1 MKSVCC
7 LALLICHIE
16 LEFQKSTAVNL
27 RNPLR
32 SLWLS
37 IGRAQ
42 PIGAWRQRKCRCG
55 KSLYSSLFAFL
66 SNYAYINLND
76 PIGRSYGVG
85 RSEVFGAGQY
95 AMRLWIKPDQ
105 LAKLGITVTDITNAI
120 QAQNKVNPAGQI
132 GGEPAQKNQQF
143 TYALLAKGRLR
154 SPEQFGNIVVRE
166 SPNGGTVRVKDVA
179 RAALGQQ
186 D

>member
-42 PIGAWRQRKCRCG
+42 PIGLGVNENAG
-55 KSLYSSLFAFL
+55 AASLF
-66 SNYAYINLND
+66 
-76 PIGRSYGVG
+76 
-85 RSEVFGAGQY
+85 
-95 AMRLWIKPDQ
+95 
-105 LAKLGITVTDITNAI
+105 I
-120 QAQNKVNPAGQI
+120 QASLLLLFGIVECSCRWNGLQVCEARFLLHTRQN
-132 GGEPAQKNQQF
+132 
-143 TYALLAKGRLR
+143 ALEFQPVL
-154 SPEQFGNIVVRE
+154 
-166 SPNGGTVRVKDVA
+166 TVA
-179 RAALGQQ
+179 RRLPKVKVS
-186 D
+186 

>member
-55 KSLYSSLFAFL
+55 KSLYSSLFIIVIWNCGVFL
-66 SNYAYINLND
+66 SVEWL
-76 PIGRSYGVG
+76 
-85 RSEVFGAGQY
+85 AG
-95 AMRLWIKPDQ
+95 MRGEISLHTRQ
-105 LAKLGITVTDITNAI
+105 NALEF
-120 QAQNKVNPAGQI
+120 QPVL
-132 GGEPAQKNQQF
+132 
-143 TYALLAKGRLR
+143 T
-154 SPEQFGNIVVRE
+154 
-166 SPNGGTVRVKDVA
+166 VA
-179 RAALGQQ
+179 RRLLKVKGS
-186 D
+186 

>member
-7 LALLICHIE
+7 LALFICHIE

-55 KSLYSSLFAFL
+55 KSLYSSLFIIIVYCYLELWSVLVAGMACRYARRDFCSTLDRML
-66 SNYAYINLND
+66 SSSN
-76 PIGRSYGVG
+76 R
-85 RSEVFGAGQY
+85 F
-95 AMRLWIKPDQ
+95 
-105 LAKLGITVTDITNAI
+105 
-120 QAQNKVNPAGQI
+120 
-132 GGEPAQKNQQF
+132 
-143 TYALLAKGRLR
+143 
-154 SPEQFGNIVVRE
+154 SPLQGDYR
-166 SPNGGTVRVKDVA
+166 K
-179 RAALGQQ
+179 
-186 D
+186 